1 MHTAVLRIPVQV
13 LLCLLLLAVAG
24 VCPAAADEVELKNGD
39 RYSGSVVTMAGGML
53 KFDTGHGTLDVPWD
67 DVVWATIDTPIVLT
81 AVGIAPTTVPS
92 VVVADG
98 AAQAP
103 PNVTV
108 PASSIV
114 TLTRPAGP
122 PTLTGAANAGF
133 HSSSGNSQV
142 TSVRLDLQAVLR
154 ARQNRYTGN
163 IVVNRA
169 TEREV
174 ETANNGTVDLRYDRF
189 VSSRL
194 YANASGLFTTDRFR
208 DLTLR
213 TALGFGIGYQV
224 SDSTRLRVSFEGGYG
239 YVNKQSV
246 IAPDD
251 RYQAARETVNLE
263 TSVLGPRFVLFHH
276 HDGFFGLRGNDK
288 LFVQTRNGLRII
300 LIGSLQTTIEGDL
313 DYDHAPSP
321 GRQQTDRA
329 FTLTFGYRF

>member
-1 MHTAVLRIPVQV
+1 MLHISAQV
-13 LLCLLLLAVAG
+13 LLCFLLVVAG
-24 VCPAAADEVELKNGD
+24 VQSAAADEVELKNGD

-53 KFDTGHGTLDVPWD
+53 KFDTGHGTVDVPWN

-81 AVGIAPTTVPS
+81 AVGLSPTTVPS

-98 AAQAP
+98 AAEAP
-103 PNVTV
+103 PDVTV
-108 PASSIV
+108 PVSSIV

-122 PTLTGAANAGF
+122 PTLTGGANAGF
-133 HSSSGNSQV
+133 HSTSGNSQV

-163 IVVNRA
+163 AVVNRA
-169 TEREV
+169 SEREV
-174 ETANNGTVDLRYDRF
+174 ETANNATVDLRYDRF
-189 VSSRL
+189 VSPRF
-194 YANASGLFTTDRFR
+194 YANASALLTTDRFR

-213 TALGFGIGYQV
+213 TAVGFGIGYQL
-224 SDSTRLRVSFEGGYG
+224 SETTKLRASVELGYG

-246 IAPDD
+246 ITDDD
-251 RYQAARETVNLE
+251 RYQAAHETADVE
-263 TSVLGPRFVLFHH
+263 RSVIGPRFVLFHH

-288 LFVQTRNGLRII
+288 LFVQTRNGLRVS
-300 LIGSLQTTIEGDL
+300 LIGGLVTTIEGDL
-313 DYDHAPSP
+313 DYDHSPSP